1 MNTSG
6 VSRDNCFLILGL
18 PYDAPNLTDAEIVK
32 AIDTKKKFW
41 GRPSH
46 VKNGVIYEDYL
57 KNLQYIQQTMLNPET
72 RKKEAEA
79 ARKYVD
85 EELKKRM
92 PLYSGLTKIVKAEV
106 DNIENETG
114 IPSDYLKVI
123 LPSRFNIQIVEEME
137 QEEQADPNP
146 KPEKADTFKKSVD
159 LLQQLA
165 KNNLYELF
173 VEEGST
179 SNPRN
184 WKSEDLVK
192 RVKELETKLQR
203 LPNSSRNTCLK
214 TLCKT
219 AYKAFESDKAREEY
233 DKFLIW
239 AQTDKVIK
247 SMKRT
252 AEANGNCLSSQASD
266 KYLEQLIEIHSGN
279 VAEAKKVLDGISRF
293 KGILIGTTIDV
304 KKIKVC
310 PNCLQIVGEKDQSCS
325 HCGSALF
332 VTCKKCGAK
341 NSVSAKFCTQCNTSF
356 AEIKRLI
363 AECRLASDY
372 IQKADLEQARLIIQE
387 VESSWPGLDE
397 VKKVK
402 DELAKKDAV
411 LKAPIME
418 LRQLINNREYFQA
431 KKKLDAIKSRYP
443 NFEVSEERTIVA
455 AIEEAD
461 RLFEKLKGAEKQS
474 DNSMIIKYCEEI
486 AELCKDYP
494 GIREKMLRYP
504 PECVKTVTCKTNSSN
519 GSNII
524 EWSTSAT
531 GGNITYIL
539 VRKEQAIS
547 NSISDGIQLGEFS
560 GTTFCEQKVKAGV
573 PYYYTVFVK
582 RAGVISKGTA
592 NTQAAINYSELKIR
606 KVECGDGNIQ
616 ISWEPLPSGTRV
628 RAWRKEGA
636 VPRAQEGTECRCGVM
651 NLIDEGL
658 TNDTSYGYR
667 LCAEYSVNG
676 RTVLTDGIGT
686 TATPVAL
693 PQPIDKLEV
702 TYLQADTFDARW
714 ETNDSKDKVVL
725 FYTDGSIPYEYGE
738 SVNLQ
743 ELSKTMKR
751 AQIVSTYP
759 GGCKFN
765 ISGDE
770 FYNIVAVNVKYDTAV
785 IGEKAF
791 ASKGKGIEVKEV
803 KPVGNDMYVFMDW
816 PKDARIVWALVSE
829 SGFALSLNDK
839 GAQRISFRKRAYDI
853 NKALVF
859 KNIQSKD
866 YYVSLFAEIERGG
879 DIGYTQATTVMF
891 ANKPKSNITYSIRVT
906 GLFISKEVEITF
918 SGDTNVFSLPDIEIY
933 KSPGVVPLYKNKA
946 TLVRC
951 ISACE
956 VTGEY
961 TLKIPLKELQKGTG
975 IKPFFKDENL
985 YNSCTICPKEGTTGM
1000 L

>member
-18 PYDAPNLTDAEIVK
+18 PYDAPNLTEAEIVK
-32 AIDTKKKFW
+32 AIDAKKKFW

-57 KNLQYIQQTMLNPET
+57 KNLQYIQQTMLNPES

-92 PLYSGLTKIVKAEV
+92 LLYSGLTRIAKAEV

-123 LPSRFNIQIVEEME
+123 LPSRFNLQIVEEME
-137 QEEQADPNP
+137 PEEKIDPNP
-146 KPEKADTFKKSVD
+146 KPDKADTFKKSID

-173 VEEGST
+173 VETGST

-184 WKSEDLVK
+184 WGREDLVK

-203 LPNSSRNTCLK
+203 MPNSSRNTCLK
-214 TLCKT
+214 TLCKI

-233 DKFLIW
+233 EKFLIW

-252 AEANGNCLSSQASD
+252 AEANGNCLTSQASD
-266 KYLEQLIEIHSGN
+266 KYLEQLIEIHGGN
-279 VAEAKKVLDGISRF
+279 VAEAKKMLDGISRF
-293 KGILIGTTIDV
+293 KGIVIGTTIDV

-310 PNCLQIVGEKDQSCS
+310 PNCLQIVGEQDQSCS

-332 VTCKKCGAK
+332 VNCIKCGAK

-356 AEIKRLI
+356 SEIKRLI

-372 IQKADLEQARLIIQE
+372 ITKANFEQARLIIQE
-387 VESSWPGLDE
+387 VESIWPGLDE

-402 DELAKKDAV
+402 TELS
-411 LKAPIME
+411 IME
-418 LRQLINNREYFQA
+418 SILKDPIKKLNELVKNHEYFQA
-431 KKKLDAIKSRYP
+431 KKKLDAIRGRYP
-443 NFEVSEERTIVA
+443 DFEFADERTIAA

-461 RLFEKLKGAEKQS
+461 RLFEKLKDTEKQA
-474 DNSMIIKYCEEI
+474 DNRMVINYCEEI
-486 AELCKDYP
+486 EALCKDYP

-504 PECVKTVTCKTNSSN
+504 PERVKTVTCKTNPAN

-524 EWSTSAT
+524 EWDSSAT
-531 GGNITYIL
+531 GGNVTYIL
-539 VRKEQAIS
+539 VRKEYVIS
-547 NSISDGIQLGEFS
+547 NSVSDGVQLGEFS
-560 GTTFCEQKVKAGV
+560 GTTFCDQKVKAGV
-573 PYYYTVFVK
+573 PYYYSVFVK
-582 RAGVISKGTA
+582 RAGVISKGTSNA
-592 NTQAAINYSELKIR
+592 QAAINYSELKMQR
-606 KVECGDGNIQ
+606 VECGDGNIQ

-628 RAWRKEGA
+628 RAWRKEGSIPG
-636 VPRAQEGTECRCGVM
+636 VQEGTECRCGVM
-651 NLIDEGL
+651 NFIDEEV
-658 TNDTSYGYR
+658 TNGVTYGYR
-667 LCAEYSVNG
+667 LCVEYNVNG
-676 RTVLTDGIGT
+676 NTVLTAGVGT

-702 TYLQADTFDARW
+702 TYLQADTFDAKW
-714 ETNDSKDKVVL
+714 ESNDPKDKVVL
-725 FYTDGSIPYEYGE
+725 FYTDGIIPYEYGE
-738 SVNLQ
+738 SANLQ
-743 ELSKTMKR
+743 DLSKTLKR

-765 ISGDE
+765 IPGDG
-770 FYNIVAVNVKYDTAV
+770 FYNIVAVNVKYDAAV

-803 KPVGNDMYVFMDW
+803 KPVGSDMYVFIDW
-816 PKDARIVWALVSE
+816 PKDARVVWALISE

-839 GAQRISFRKRAYDI
+839 EAQRISFRRRAYDI

-859 KNIQSKD
+859 KNIQSKNL
-866 YYVSLFAEIERGG
+866 YISLFAEIERGG
-879 DIGYTQATTVMF
+879 DIGYTQATTVII
-891 ANKPKSNITYSIRVT
+891 ANKPKSNITYAIRVVGFLT
-906 GLFISKEVEITF
+906 KEVEITF
-918 SGDTNVFSLPDIEIY
+918 CGDANVFMLPDIEIY

-946 TLVRC
+946 TMVRS
-951 ISACE
+951 INSCE

-985 YNSCTICPKEGTTGM
+985 YASYTIRPKEGTTGM